1 LPELITVTGSA
12 DAVATLADFTGPSL
26 GVRLSVGA
34 FGGRPHGRPGLAVA
48 AALFEE
54 GRFRVPVQAV
64 FPPAEL
70 DLEHARALP
79 DPGRA
84 RLS

>member
-12 DAVATLADFTGPSL
+12 DAVVTLADFTGPSL

-70 DLEHARALP
+70 DRAAAGP
-79 DPGRA
+79 RQGKIVVTVP
-84 RLS
+84 